1 MIWHLNL
8 VPPFLEDPDT
18 IPQHTKESNFLPY
31 LVIFRSSH
39 PKNRHLQLKVYRI
52 VLFSCQ
58 SDILQA
64 IQQTLSTPSFS
75 QDKIYFLF
83 GLRAHLH
90 PQSWDKL
97 PKTSQ
102 KNGTFAIFF
111 WKLRWTG
118 TRLLVYKLLE
128 IWATDMC
135 SAAHNCR
142 QSKSSEKPL
151 VKILREQSIS
161 VPHLWTSYLDYP

>member
-64 IQQTLSTPSFS
+64 IQQTLSTASFS

-83 GLRAHLH
+83 GLRAHLD
-90 PQSWDKL
+90 PQRWDKL

-102 KNGTFAIFF
+102 KMELLQYFF
-111 WKLRWTG
+111 GSWDELEPGFWSTSCWKYEQQICVV
-118 TRLLVYKLLE
+118 RLIIAVNLKVPKNL
-128 IWATDMC
+128 
-135 SAAHNCR
+135 S
-142 QSKSSEKPL
+142 SKSCGNNL
-151 VKILREQSIS
+151 S
-161 VPHLWTSYLDYP
+161 VLSDHALFFEV